1 MVPIFGIRPVADSW
15 VDRLQIWVIAL
26 FGQLGG
32 LLELELEDTV
42 FDLLGLESLSAG
54 NGSE

>member
-1 MVPIFGIRPVADSW
+1 MVPILGIRPVTNSW

-26 FGQLGG
+26 SGQLGG

-42 FDLLGLESLSAG
+42 FYLLGLESLSAG

>member
-1 MVPIFGIRPVADSW
+1 MVPIFGIRPVTNSW

-26 FGQLGG
+26 FGQLGS
-32 LLELELEDTV
+32 LLELELENSI
-42 FDLLGLESLSAG
+42 FDLLGLKSLGAG